1 MYSLYSF
8 LLIFSSIYS
17 IVCFYKIFINCGE
30 LGYKAI
36 IPVYSTYIQFKLFYS
51 TKNFFIYIAFYIFGT
66 ILNLFFFYF
75 NLVNLDN
82 PSAYSEVY
90 YLLMITVFINL
101 ICVLYKIFLS
111 VWMAKSFNEGFL
123 YGFLLCIP
131 YVRLFFLSNLAYKNT
146 NYIGNKY
153 IEYKKIK

>member
-1 MYSLYSF
+1 MYSFYSF

-51 TKNFFIYIAFYIFGT
+51 IKNFFIYIAFYIFGT

-75 NLVNLDN
+75 NLLNIDN
-82 PSAYSEVY
+82 P
-90 YLLMITVFINL
+90 
-101 ICVLYKIFLS
+101 
-111 VWMAKSFNEGFL
+111 
-123 YGFLLCIP
+123 
-131 YVRLFFLSNLAYKNT
+131 
-146 NYIGNKY
+146 
-153 IEYKKIK
+153 